1 LASEP
6 VHGGDG
12 ERRFPIRI
20 VVVDVEHPP
29 EEILAAH
36 PRGGRYVGL
45 WVLARVGGEARAV
58 IKLPFVDDR
67 ITAAELV
74 EHFRGREFEPRAAA
88 PAVDMGQ
95 PVLASV
101 VVCTTFER
109 EQELHNCL
117 ASLAALDYPN
127 YEVLVVDNRHANGE
141 SVGWVE
147 DYPRVRLLRESQP
160 GLSAARNRGLNAA
173 AGEIVAFTD
182 DDVTVDRGWLT
193 AYARRFAAHPEE
205 AGVAG
210 MIIPA
215 EIESEAQVAFE
226 EYYQPPTS
234 GLEPLSYR
242 LERPAGPHRT
252 TLVALNE
259 AGDPVSRCSLYSI
272 GSKVGGG
279 ASMAFRTDLLRQIGG
294 FDVRLGAGTPT
305 HGGEDLVVW
314 MQLAWRGYSVAFEP
328 ASLALH
334 VHRRE
339 DEELRRQIE
348 NYGVGFS
355 AMMLALV
362 LEDPRH
368 LAAML
373 RTTPEVVAVMGR
385 LFLKRLR
392 TKTPEGADPAAK
404 TGVSN
409 LALLELHGMAR
420 GPLAYA
426 RSARRARRWRS
437 AGGWE

>member
-1 LASEP
+1 MASEP

-182 DDVTVDRGWLT
+182 DDVTGDRGWLT

-210 MIIPA
+210 RIIPA

-226 EYYQPPTS
+226 EY
-234 GLEPLSYR
+234 
-242 LERPAGPHRT
+242 
-252 TLVALNE
+252 
-259 AGDPVSRCSLYSI
+259 
-272 GSKVGGG
+272 
-279 ASMAFRTDLLRQIGG
+279 
-294 FDVRLGAGTPT
+294 
-305 HGGEDLVVW
+305 
-314 MQLAWRGYSVAFEP
+314 
-328 ASLALH
+328 
-334 VHRRE
+334 
-339 DEELRRQIE
+339 
-348 NYGVGFS
+348 
-355 AMMLALV
+355 
-362 LEDPRH
+362 
-368 LAAML
+368 
-373 RTTPEVVAVMGR
+373 
-385 LFLKRLR
+385 
-392 TKTPEGADPAAK
+392 
-404 TGVSN
+404 
-409 LALLELHGMAR
+409 
-420 GPLAYA
+420 
-426 RSARRARRWRS
+426 
-437 AGGWE
+437 